1 MSNSNCKSIN
11 LIYIIY
17 CNKCL
22 YYYIGQ
28 TNNFRNRFNAHKR
41 NILLSI
47 FDENS
52 LNDGF
57 ELYKHFS
64 SPNHSLKDN
73 LNFYIL
79 EGGFLSNLL
88 CLAFLLFSN
97 IALRSNIDTCA
108 ENADLAYRVF
118 VFSIVFPALELYA

>member
-1 MSNSNCKSIN
+1 MFKPLSNIFLTCDNISWKSFDYSNDNAIIDLNTFNLPIMSNSNCKSIN

-47 FDENS
+47 IDENS

-57 ELYKHFS
+57 ELYKQ
-64 SPNHSLKDN
+64 
-73 LNFYIL
+73 
-79 EGGFLSNLL
+79 LS
-88 CLAFLLFSN
+88 
-97 IALRSNIDTCA
+97 
-108 ENADLAYRVF
+108 
-118 VFSIVFPALELYA
+118 

>member
-52 LNDGF
+52 LNDVF

-64 SPNHSLKDN
+64 LPYHSLKDN
-73 LNFYIL
+73 FNFYI
-79 EGGFLSNLL
+79 FKDNVNLL
-88 CLAFLLFSN
+88 NDRLNYESQLLNLFLKLKVPLLNS
-97 IALRSNIDTCA
+97 RSKITNKYHYK
-108 ENADLAYRVF
+108 NHL
-118 VFSIVFPALELYA
+118 